1 MSDEVMQDNMQ
12 HTMQDNKKNTNNGED
27 LKNKELNPD
36 ELDEVAGGKI
46 LDVVFTPPKDISGK
60 TKKKI

>member
-1 MSDEVMQDNMQ
+1 
-12 HTMQDNKKNTNNGED
+12 MQDNKKNTNNGED
-27 LKNKELNPD
+27 LKNKELNPE

>member
-1 MSDEVMQDNMQ
+1 MIFKEDI
-12 HTMQDNKKNTNNGED
+12 TMQDNKKNTNNGED

>member
-1 MSDEVMQDNMQ
+1 MIFKEDI
-12 HTMQDNKKNTNNGED
+12 TMQNNKKNTNNGED
-27 LKNKELNPD
+27 LKNKELTPD

-46 LDVVFTPPKDISGK
+46 LDVVFTPPKDISDK